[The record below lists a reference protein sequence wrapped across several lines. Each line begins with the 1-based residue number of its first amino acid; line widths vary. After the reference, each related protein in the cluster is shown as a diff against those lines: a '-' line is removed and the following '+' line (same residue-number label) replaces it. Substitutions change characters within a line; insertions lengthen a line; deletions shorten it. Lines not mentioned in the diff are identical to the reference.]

1 MNSGTAALH
10 TALLVLGVCKD
21 DEVLTQPITF
31 VATANAIRY
40 CGADPVFI
48 DIEKETLGLNPNCL
62 ADFLESNSEI
72 RQDGYCWNLSTGR
85 RITACV
91 PVNCLGHPAR
101 VEENRQVCDLYN
113 IKVIEDAAESLGSW
127 RASVHTGLKG
137 HIGIL
142 SFNGNKI
149 ITTGGGGALVT
160 NDEELAQKARHLSTT
175 AKRTHEWEYF
185 HDDVGFNYR
194 LPNINAALGCAQ
206 ILKIAVFL
214 DRKRDNAK
222 RYAAWASDWKVEIV
236 SEPPESSSNFWL
248 NAVLLPDRLARDKI
262 LAVTNQHRVM
272 TRPLWTPL
280 TNLPM
285 YSSCFSSGHSISED
299 IFNRL
304 VCLPSSAI
312 QR

>member
-1 MNSGTAALH
+1 M
-10 TALLVLGVCKD
+10 
-21 DEVLTQPITF
+21 
-31 VATANAIRY
+31 
-40 CGADPVFI
+40 
-48 DIEKETLGLNPNCL
+48 
-62 ADFLESNSEI
+62 
-72 RQDGYCWNLSTGR
+72 
-85 RITACV
+85 
-91 PVNCLGHPAR
+91 
-101 VEENRQVCDLYN
+101 CDLYN

-137 HIGIL
+137 HIGTL

-285 YSSCFSSGHSISED
+285 YRSCFSSGHSISEE